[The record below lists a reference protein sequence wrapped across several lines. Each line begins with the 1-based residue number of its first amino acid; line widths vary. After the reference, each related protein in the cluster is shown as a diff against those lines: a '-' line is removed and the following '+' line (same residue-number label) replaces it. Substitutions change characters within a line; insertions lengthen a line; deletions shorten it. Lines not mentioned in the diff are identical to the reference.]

1 MSRDS
6 RSSARSSIRVSES
19 RLMVEGVSA
28 AELAARFGT
37 PLFVTSE
44 AQLRANVSEW
54 REAIAQAWSHGPTRV
69 LVSLKAN
76 PSVALRRILNEEG
89 AGCDVFGAAEF
100 QIALDAGVPPGMIS
114 VNGSTK
120 SRELIAGAIA
130 AGARLT
136 VDSLEELAA
145 AAEAARSVGASAHI
159 RVRLRPDLT
168 DVANTSEFTEAEP
181 LGAVADG
188 YKPGIPIDELLR
200 ALPALDLTGV
210 DLAGVHAHLGRH
222 TSSAEPFRL
231 HAQRLGGLIVRLG
244 EALGGWTPREID
256 LGGGYSFAGD
266 PTGLAL
272 RPAPDD
278 QPTPAE
284 YAAAI
289 AEGLVEGLRQG
300 GLELEG
306 VALEIEPGRAIYGSA
321 GLHLATVLN
330 VKRQAVPVS
339 RSWVACDSS
348 EVFLSDTT
356 WEHSRWQPVCV
367 EPVSGDPVEVD
378 VTGISCGFDAITPA
392 ALLPSGIAAGDV
404 IAFLATGAYEEALAG
419 NFNSMA
425 RPASVLVSGGEA
437 ELIRRGETLHDVTRR
452 ERVPARLRGP
462 RPTVLGID
470 HVSITV
476 ADLDRS
482 LEFYEGQ
489 LGLTVRDRGEIDP
502 ALIERMTGVAGA
514 VVNYADVELGSRV
527 LELLQ
532 YETAELARPI
542 SSRLPRA
549 GGIHIGLGVD
559 DAQAVYERLA
569 GAGATPLSPPV
580 PLPEDGSDWSGSLV
594 FYVRDPDGVTVEIVQ
609 RAAPTKQ
616 RAADVTVSLPA
627 GTTPHN

>member
-1 MSRDS
+1 
-6 RSSARSSIRVSES
+6 
-19 RLMVEGVSA
+19 MVERMAA

-44 AQLRANVSEW
+44 AQLRANVAEW
-54 REAIAQAWSHGPTRV
+54 RRAIAQAWSHGATRV

-76 PSVALRRILNEEG
+76 PSVALRRILTEEG

-100 QIALDAGVPPGMIS
+100 KIALDAGVPAGTIS

-120 SRELIAGAIA
+120 SHELIARTIA
-130 AGARLT
+130 VGARLT

-145 AAEAARSVGASAHI
+145 AAEAGRSAGASAHV

-168 DVANTSEFTEAEP
+168 DVATTSEFTEAEP
-181 LGAVADG
+181 VGAVADA
-188 YKPGIPIDELLR
+188 YKPGIPIDELLE
-200 ALPALDLTGV
+200 ALPALDLTGI

-231 HAQRLGGLIVRLG
+231 HAQRLGGLIVRLS
-244 EALGGWTPREID
+244 EALDGWVPREID

-272 RPAPDD
+272 RPPPEH
-278 QPTPAE
+278 QPTPSA

-306 VALEIEPGRAIYGSA
+306 IALEVEPGRAIYGSA
-321 GLHLATVLN
+321 GLHIATVLN
-330 VKRQAVPVS
+330 VKHQTAPIPRT
-339 RSWVACDSS
+339 WVACDSS

-356 WEHSRWQPVCV
+356 WEHSRWQPVCA
-367 EPVSGDPVEVD
+367 EPVSGKPVEVD
-378 VTGISCGFDAITPA
+378 VTGISCGFDAITPGA
-392 ALLPSGIAAGDV
+392 TLPSGIAAGDV

-425 RPASVLVSGGEA
+425 RPASVLVTGGEA
-437 ELIRRGETLHDVTRR
+437 ELIRRGETLRDVTRR

-470 HVSITV
+470 HVSISV

-482 LEFYEGQ
+482 LEFYGGL
-489 LGLTVRDRGEIDP
+489 LGLTVLDRGEIDP
-502 ALIERMTGVAGA
+502 ALIERMTGVAGT
-514 VVNYADVELGSRV
+514 VVTYADVELGSRV

-532 YETAELARPI
+532 YETGELARPI
-542 SSRLPRA
+542 TQRLSRA

-569 GAGATPLSPPV
+569 GAGSKPLSPPV
-580 PLPEDGSDWSGSLV
+580 PLPEDGSDWAGSLV

-609 RAAPTKQ
+609 RAAPVK
-616 RAADVTVSLPA
+616 RRVAGVSVTRPA
-627 GTTPHN
+627 NVAPRS

>member
-1 MSRDS
+1 VGVR
-6 RSSARSSIRVSES
+6 EG
-19 RLMVEGVSA
+19 RLMVESVA
-28 AELAARFGT
+28 AADLAARFGT

-44 AQLRANVSEW
+44 AQLRANVAAW
-54 REAIAQAWSHGPTRV
+54 REALAQAWGHGPTRV

-76 PSVALRRILNEEG
+76 PSVALRRILTEEG
-89 AGCDVFGAAEF
+89 AGCDVFGEAEF
-100 QIALDAGVPPGMIS
+100 QIALDAGVPAKTIS

-120 SRELIAGAIA
+120 SRELIARTIAI
-130 AGARLT
+130 GARLT
-136 VDSLEELAA
+136 VDSLEELAI
-145 AAEAARSVGASAHI
+145 AAETARSAGVSAHV

-168 DVANTSEFTEAEP
+168 DVAAISEFTEADP

-188 YKPGIPIDELLR
+188 YKPGIPIDELLA

-222 TSSAEPFRL
+222 TASAEPFRL
-231 HAQRLGGLIVRLG
+231 HAQRLAGLIVRLS
-244 EALGGWTPREID
+244 EALDGWTPREID

-272 RPAPDD
+272 RPASDER
-278 QPTPAE
+278 PTPAG

-289 AEGLVEGLRQG
+289 AEGLAEGLRQG
-300 GLELEG
+300 GLDLDG
-306 VALEIEPGRAIYGSA
+306 IALEIEPGRAVYGSA
-321 GLHLATVLN
+321 GLHLSTVLN
-330 VKRQAVPVS
+330 VKHQTAPVP
-339 RSWVACDSS
+339 RTWVACDSS

-367 EPVSGDPVEVD
+367 EPVSGDPAEVD
-378 VTGISCGFDAITPA
+378 VTGISCGFDTITPA
-392 ALLPSGIAAGDV
+392 ATLPSGIAEGDV

-419 NFNSMA
+419 NFNSIG
-425 RPASVLVSGGEA
+425 RPASVLVSGEEA
-437 ELIRRGETLHDVTRR
+437 ELIRRGETLRDVSRR
-452 ERVPARLRGP
+452 ELMPARLRGP

-482 LEFYEGQ
+482 LEFYGGL

-502 ALIERMTGVAGA
+502 ALIERMTGVAGT
-514 VVNYADVELGSRV
+514 VVTYADVELGSRV

-542 SSRLPRA
+542 APRLSRP

-559 DAQAVYERLA
+559 DAHAVYQRLA
-569 GAGATPLSPPV
+569 GAGNRPLSLPV
-580 PLPEDGSDWSGSLV
+580 ALPEDGSDWSGSLV

-609 RAAPTKQ
+609 RAAPVKR
-616 RAADVTVSLPA
+616 RAAAGVSVSLPA
-627 GTTPHN
+627 DVAPHS

>member
-1 MSRDS
+1 MSHDS
-6 RSSARSSIRVSES
+6 HLAATSSVYVTDG
-19 RLMVEGVSA
+19 RLMVEGVTA

-44 AQLRANVSEW
+44 AQLRANVAEW
-54 REAIAQAWSHGPTRV
+54 RQAIAQAWSHGPTRV

-76 PSVALRRILNEEG
+76 PSVALRRILTDEG
-89 AGCDVFGAAEF
+89 AGCDVFGEAEF

-120 SRELIAGAIA
+120 SRDLIAHTIA

-136 VDSLEELAA
+136 VDSLEELAI
-145 AAEAARSVGASAHI
+145 AAETARSAGANAHV

-168 DVANTSEFTEAEP
+168 DVAAISEFTESDP

-188 YKPGIPIDELLR
+188 YKPGIPMDELLA
-200 ALPALDLTGV
+200 ALPALDLAGV

-231 HAQRLGGLIVRLG
+231 HAQRLGGLIVRLSK
-244 EALGGWTPREID
+244 ALDGWTPREID

-272 RPAPDD
+272 RRPPED
-278 QPTPAE
+278 QPTPAA

-289 AEGLVEGLRQG
+289 AEGLVEGLRRG

-306 VALEIEPGRAIYGSA
+306 IALEVEPGRAIYGGA

-330 VKRQAVPVS
+330 VKRQTVPVP
-339 RSWVACDSS
+339 RTWVACDSS

-367 EPVSGDPVEVD
+367 EPVSGDPAEVD
-378 VTGISCGFDAITPA
+378 VTGISCGFDTITPSA
-392 ALLPSGIAAGDV
+392 MLPSGIAEGDV

-419 NFNSMA
+419 NFNSIA

-452 ERVPARLRGP
+452 ERVPARLRGA

-470 HVSITV
+470 HVSISV

-482 LEFYEGQ
+482 LEFYEGL
-489 LGLTVRDRGEIDP
+489 LGVTVLDRGQIDP
-502 ALIERMTGVAGA
+502 ALIERMTGVAGT
-514 VVNYADVELGSRV
+514 VVSYADVELGSRV

-542 SSRLPRA
+542 TQRLSRA

-569 GAGATPLSPPV
+569 GAGAKPLSPPV
-580 PLPEDGSDWSGSLV
+580 PLPEDGSDWAGSLV

-609 RAAPTKQ
+609 RAA
-616 RAADVTVSLPA
+616 AAKRRPVGISVSQPA
-627 GTTPHN
+627 GAAPPG